1 MTQAA
6 LSEDAVL
13 ELLKG
18 LVAVPSVNPA
28 LASDESQGEA
38 AIADYAQGWLEDRG
52 VDACLE
58 EAASERPNVVAE
70 IGDGAGPTLILCGHL
85 DTVSPDGMT
94 ILVGRRAED
103 NDLLSLKLGRPYDF
117 WLHVAAGSGSHVVVL
132 NPDRLARLPRQTQA
146 LAAGLAAGYSKV
158 RDGGQVA
165 VHLATVG
172 DVGKPRGAAP
182 GKVSLRRSSTVK
194 ARPIRDDE
202 ELS

>member
-1 MTQAA
+1 MARKQRPLDDGERGENAA
-6 LSEDAVL
+6 DT
-13 ELLKG
+13 
-18 LVAVPSVNPA
+18 
-28 LASDESQGEA
+28 DREA
-38 AIADYAQGWLEDRG
+38 GVYRGRSIAR
-52 VDACLE
+52 
-58 EAASERPNVVAE
+58 RF
-70 IGDGAGPTLILCGHL
+70 
-85 DTVSPDGMT
+85 VSPDGMT
-94 ILVGRRAED
+94 VLVGRRAAD

-132 NPDRLARLPRQTQA
+132 NPERLSRLPRQTQA